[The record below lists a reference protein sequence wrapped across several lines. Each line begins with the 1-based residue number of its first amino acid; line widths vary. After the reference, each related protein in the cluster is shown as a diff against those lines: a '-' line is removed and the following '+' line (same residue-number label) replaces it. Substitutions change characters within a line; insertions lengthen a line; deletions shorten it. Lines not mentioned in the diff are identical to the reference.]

1 MLCINSTGKKTPT
14 SPTHQPA
21 SAIQRRFQSPHKRR
35 QRNLTTSLV
44 STAFVAPATTPA
56 PLSNALL
63 RHHSRDDYLDKF
75 LDSLED
81 INQYLEKKLHSKNL
95 TEPDKEIIKI
105 NESAGK
111 VIYTDWNLRWTF
123 Y

>member
-1 MLCINSTGKKTPT
+1 MLCINSTDQNVPI
-14 SPTHQPA
+14 HQPA
-21 SAIQRRFQSPHKRR
+21 STIQRRFQSPHKRR

-44 STAFVAPATTPA
+44 STTFVAPATNPVQ
-56 PLSNALL
+56 LSNALL

-81 INQYLEKKLHSKNL
+81 INQYLEKKLHGRNL
-95 TEPDKEIIKI
+95 TEPDKEIRQI

-111 VIYTDWNLRWTF
+111 LTTLIEI
-123 Y
+123 